1 MATRTTTGTGRAR
14 ITSTDRGAITS
25 KRKSVSRGRRTTTTG
40 RPERWLERA
49 MLTLA
54 PPTLPRA
61 QVAVKMKAIGPRIRR
76 LPRTRAG

>member
-1 MATRTTTGTGRAR
+1 MARRTTTGTGRAR
-14 ITSTDRGAITS
+14 VASTDRGAITS
-25 KRKSVSRGRRTTTTG
+25 KRKSVSRGRTATTG

-61 QVAVKMKAIGPRIRR
+61 RVAVKMKAIDARIRR